1 MSTSVLVQSPWCL
14 RQWAASFAQPFG
26 WRKTYENM
34 IRIDNIKT
42 FKKLFLWW
50 CIFTFD
56 LCKYYGNC
64 FANCKS
70 YFPWIQFRSNW
81 NTIDFVF
88 CPRLQIC
95 IWAEKKNKAT
105 FYSLLQSISD
115 CQNWWLQLTLHL
127 IFSQILI
134 TIEILEKF
142 FKKTWFALYWFLSFK
157 LKCPCY
163 WE

>member
-42 FKKLFLWW
+42 FNKLFLWW

-95 IWAEKKNKAT
+95 IWAEKKRTKQLFIPSSSQFQIAKM
-105 FYSLLQSISD
+105 LLLMLVQMMIMLV
-115 CQNWWLQLTLHL
+115 QTAQEQKLLTN
-127 IFSQILI
+127 
-134 TIEILEKF
+134 
-142 FKKTWFALYWFLSFK
+142 
-157 LKCPCY
+157 LK
-163 WE
+163 WH